1 MSRVE
6 LLKLIPK
13 FKERLFYTADKS
25 KMPYGRQRWKPGAEK
40 PDYATY
46 EEGHI
51 TDQLLLSHFS
61 QQVVK
66 AGGVDWS
73 SIAIRWKDKPAVKW
87 ICLDFDHDWQIPLR
101 EKILTQLSSY
111 GIECLWEVSR
121 SEGDQERSHNWF
133 MLDHVPNKTIE
144 RFLAQ
149 VWDDLRAQDLPM
161 KENKDWEFY
170 PVFTKKKC
178 LMRLPGGYHFK
189 AGKANGVIVD
199 GKVVEDPVGI
209 IQAFLD
215 LPVYSTEF
223 IESLIKE
230 TPAGTI
236 QARDEKRKYTGKF
249 VYLPR
254 NMPAPMPDLPRF
266 VDLISS
272 ECQAYRKLIVDAVNN
287 ELIDKP
293 GTNYHNAGLVLAK
306 LSRFADHVGDTYP
319 ALVDYEKGKGAEWWN
334 ILATEYRSRGYKDH
348 EWDARPRENPKANVW
363 TCDTM
368 EEYFG
373 LCEGC
378 PFRKRNNFTSPKQ
391 LFFGEQIKRVKV
403 GEVYEA

>member
-13 FKERLFYTADKS
+13 FKERLFYTVDKS

-101 EKILTQLSSY
+101 EKILAQLSSY

-144 RFLAQ
+144 KFLA
-149 VWDDLRAQDLPM
+149 
-161 KENKDWEFY
+161 
-170 PVFTKKKC
+170 
-178 LMRLPGGYHFK
+178 
-189 AGKANGVIVD
+189 
-199 GKVVEDPVGI
+199 
-209 IQAFLD
+209 
-215 LPVYSTEF
+215 
-223 IESLIKE
+223 
-230 TPAGTI
+230 
-236 QARDEKRKYTGKF
+236 
-249 VYLPR
+249 
-254 NMPAPMPDLPRF
+254 
-266 VDLISS
+266 
-272 ECQAYRKLIVDAVNN
+272 
-287 ELIDKP
+287 
-293 GTNYHNAGLVLAK
+293 
-306 LSRFADHVGDTYP
+306 
-319 ALVDYEKGKGAEWWN
+319 
-334 ILATEYRSRGYKDH
+334 
-348 EWDARPRENPKANVW
+348 
-363 TCDTM
+363 
-368 EEYFG
+368 
-373 LCEGC
+373 
-378 PFRKRNNFTSPKQ
+378 
-391 LFFGEQIKRVKV
+391 
-403 GEVYEA
+403 

>member
-13 FKERLFYTADKS
+13 FKERLFYSADKS

-66 AGGVDWS
+66 SGGVDWS

-101 EKILTQLSSY
+101 EKILAQLSSY

-121 SEGDQERSHNWF
+121 AEGDQERSHNWF
-133 MLDHVPNKTIE
+133 MLDHVPNRTIE
-144 RFLAQ
+144 KFLAQ
-149 VWDDLRAQDLPM
+149 VWNDLRAQDLPM
-161 KENKDWEFY
+161 RENKDWEFY

-189 AGKANGVIVD
+189 AGKANGVIV
-199 GKVVEDPVGI
+199 GGEVVEDPVGI

-215 LPVYSTEF
+215 LPVYSNEF

-230 TPAGTI
+230 VPAEAVGG
-236 QARDEKRKYTGKF
+236 RDEKRKYAGKF

-254 NMPAPMPDLPRF
+254 NMPAPMPDLPGF
-266 VDLISS
+266 IGVIAS
-272 ECQAYRKLIVDAVNN
+272 ECQAYRKLIVDAVNKD
-287 ELIDKP
+287 LIDKP
-293 GTNYHNAGLVLAK
+293 GTNHHNAGLVLAK
-306 LSRFADHVGDTYP
+306 LARFADHVGDSYP
-319 ALVDYEKGKGAEWWN
+319 SLVNYEKGKGAEWWDF
-334 ILATEYRSRGYKDH
+334 LATEYRSRGYEDH
-348 EWDARPRENPKANVW
+348 GWRARPKENPGSNVW

-368 EEYFG
+368 DEYFG

-378 PFRKRNNFTSPKQ
+378 PFKKRNGFTSPKQ

-403 GEVYEA
+403 GEVYEL

>member
-1 MSRVE
+1 MR
-6 LLKLIPK
+6 
-13 FKERLFYTADKS
+13 
-25 KMPYGRQRWKPGAEK
+25 
-40 PDYATY
+40 
-46 EEGHI
+46 
-51 TDQLLLSHFS
+51 
-61 QQVVK
+61 
-66 AGGVDWS
+66 
-73 SIAIRWKDKPAVKW
+73 
-87 ICLDFDHDWQIPLR
+87 
-101 EKILTQLSSY
+101 
-111 GIECLWEVSR
+111 
-121 SEGDQERSHNWF
+121 
-133 MLDHVPNKTIE
+133 
-144 RFLAQ
+144 
-149 VWDDLRAQDLPM
+149 
-161 KENKDWEFY
+161 ENKDWEFY

-178 LMRLPGGYHFK
+178 LMRLPGSYHFK

-199 GKVVEDPVGI
+199 GEVVEDPVGI
-209 IQAFLD
+209 IQVFLD

-368 EEYFG
+368 E
-373 LCEGC
+373 
-378 PFRKRNNFTSPKQ
+378 
-391 LFFGEQIKRVKV
+391 
-403 GEVYEA
+403 